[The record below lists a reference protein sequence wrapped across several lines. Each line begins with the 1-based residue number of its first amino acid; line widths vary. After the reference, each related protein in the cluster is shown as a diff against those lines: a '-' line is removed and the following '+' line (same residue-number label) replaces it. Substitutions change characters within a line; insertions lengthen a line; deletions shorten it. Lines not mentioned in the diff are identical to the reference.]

1 MRTRLMEG
9 WIGSFIPRSWRM
21 SFRKALLF
29 IAKTPPATS
38 FSKIMIQS
46 ISARRPPLGLKS
58 MDSRF
63 FHGQLSFQILI
74 PLSTCGITSKKGWE
88 SMREH
93 LQGF

>member
-1 MRTRLMEG
+1 MHARLMEG
-9 WIGSFIPRSWRM
+9 WMGSFIPRSWRM

-29 IAKTPPATS
+29 MAKTPLVSS
-38 FSKIMIQS
+38 FSKIMTQS
-46 ISARRPPLGLKS
+46 ISARGLLLGLKC

-63 FHGQLSFQILI
+63 FHGQVSLQIIIL
-74 PLSTCGITSKKGWE
+74 LSTCGITSKKGWE